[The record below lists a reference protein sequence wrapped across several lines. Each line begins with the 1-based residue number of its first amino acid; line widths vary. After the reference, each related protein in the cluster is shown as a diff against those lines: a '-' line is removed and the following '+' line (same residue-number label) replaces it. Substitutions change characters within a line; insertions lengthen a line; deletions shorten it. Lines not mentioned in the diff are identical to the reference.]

1 MRWANLVAAM
11 MPLFLGCG
19 QSHQPTA
26 RQTAIAPVQ
35 TGPVGKGA
43 MPADAVHAGL
53 AKGPHPP
60 VGQASGEKAN
70 VFPPAK
76 SGDDAG
82 PTTQGAASSPEAP
95 RTASTEVQRGGR
107 DVQIGSVRLTAPEG
121 WIRKKPQ
128 IAFIL
133 AEFGLPRVEGDAE
146 DAQLTVTAVGEN
158 TPKNLDRL
166 REQLG
171 NKPSQGSVEQLRI
184 EGIEVMLVDTSL
196 DPADSHGPFAPP
208 RGGGRYRVLN
218 AIAPIGSKLY
228 FIHCSG
234 PEKTVGARAGEFR
247 AFLQTMKSIGS
258 P

>member
-1 MRWANLVAAM
+1 MRWTIFAVAIAT
-11 MPLFLGCG
+11 LFLGCG
-19 QSHQPTA
+19 QGHQPTA
-26 RQTAIAPVQ
+26 RQTTIEPAPI
-35 TGPVGKGA
+35 GPVGQGA
-43 MPADAVHAGL
+43 MPADAIHAGV
-53 AKGPHPP
+53 AKGRHPP
-60 VGQASGEKAN
+60 VGGVSKGKPTA
-70 VFPPAK
+70 FPPPAPK
-76 SGDDAG
+76 GETAPPKPDVS
-82 PTTQGAASSPEAP
+82 SSPKVAGNAQPEH
-95 RTASTEVQRGGR
+95 ASRA
-107 DVQIGSVRLTAPEG
+107 VQIGNVRLTAPEG

-133 AEFGLPRVEGDAE
+133 AEFNLPRAEGDAE

-171 NKPSQGSVEQLRI
+171 KTPAQGSVEPIRI
-184 EGIEVMLVDTSL
+184 EGMEVTLVDTLL

-218 AIAPIGSKLY
+218 AIAPIGNKLY

-247 AFLQTMKSIGS
+247 AFLQTMKPVRS